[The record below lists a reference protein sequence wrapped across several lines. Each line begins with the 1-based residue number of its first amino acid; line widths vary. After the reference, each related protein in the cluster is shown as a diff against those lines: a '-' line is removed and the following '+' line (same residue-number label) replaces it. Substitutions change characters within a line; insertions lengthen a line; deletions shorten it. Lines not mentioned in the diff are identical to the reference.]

1 MSVVS
6 NVYDIWRWCMKLIR
20 PLFLPQMEIIILL
33 KYEDLLCM
41 NVYVVRVAYFY
52 LLVFFCFLFIN
63 RFVLLHEIYV
73 NKVEHLWLRNANWLS
88 AIYSTGRMCISVC
101 KSLNEIN
108 DNLMK
113 WYCFKNRPSTSA
125 SFRVSSQPMKIL
137 EIPPYRKNQLNQNP
151 TAIVNPSPPR
161 VSDIPTFKPRKSN
174 DWQPAPMDNSNQEF
188 QQLHI
193 PAAMNSDLVRRLKNS
208 ESTVHRSIDCIAAG
222 NKSENRPATSLALKI
237 APSLSNVAQRSESIT
252 STTGATQSIGSK
264 KSSIDDET
272 KGNLQFKSAVYVRL
286 LINILYFCHFRLK

>member
-1 MSVVS
+1 
-6 NVYDIWRWCMKLIR
+6 MK
-20 PLFLPQMEIIILL
+20 
-33 KYEDLLCM
+33 C
-41 NVYVVRVAYFY
+41 
-52 LLVFFCFLFIN
+52 
-63 RFVLLHEIYV
+63 
-73 NKVEHLWLRNANWLS
+73 
-88 AIYSTGRMCISVC
+88 
-101 KSLNEIN
+101 
-108 DNLMK
+108 
-113 WYCFKNRPSTSA
+113 YCFKNRPSTSA

-208 ESTVHRSIDCIAAG
+208 ESKVHRSIDCIVAG
-222 NKSENRPATSLALKI
+222 NKSENPTATSPAMKI

-286 LINILYFCHFRLK
+286 PINILYFCHFCLK